1 MCDPDV
7 ATGRGGPMHSSE
19 TTAEESLRSN
29 TLTSLAT
36 ESASAAH
43 CTWTRSPATG
53 SRAAI
58 VMSFHKHPVTR
69 CRIATMQQRLTAV
82 RLLYA
87 YLIDER
93 IRSAEQNPVGR
104 GRFTPGRAFAGKRD
118 RGLLRHYE
126 RLPWIPG
133 DDEWQAI
140 LLAASVEPV
149 RNRLMLLLAYD
160 GALRRSELVALTL
173 RDLAFPHQQ
182 ITVRPEVAKNG
193 RGRVVMFGDV
203 ACQLLQR

>member
-1 MCDPDV
+1 
-7 ATGRGGPMHSSE
+7 
-19 TTAEESLRSN
+19 
-29 TLTSLAT
+29 
-36 ESASAAH
+36 
-43 CTWTRSPATG
+43 
-53 SRAAI
+53 
-58 VMSFHKHPVTR
+58 
-69 CRIATMQQRLTAV
+69 MQQRLTVV

-87 YLIDER
+87 YFIDER

-140 LLAASVEPV
+140 LLAASLEPV

-193 RGRVVMFGDV
+193 RGPRAAAALPGRARSGRGRRWAAVPLPVRPEPGARIETGRLGQGGRAD
-203 ACQLLQR
+203 C